1 MEKIIETLFTWLA
14 VGVVFYVL
22 SYVLYNISKSGEK
35 LSEGRLSAIMIY
47 GSLMLLTAGGIY
59 VLTKERGIIASILLF
74 IVIAVIGWVTNKKT
88 VGQAGV

>member
-47 GSLMLLTAGGIY
+47 GSLMILTAGGIY